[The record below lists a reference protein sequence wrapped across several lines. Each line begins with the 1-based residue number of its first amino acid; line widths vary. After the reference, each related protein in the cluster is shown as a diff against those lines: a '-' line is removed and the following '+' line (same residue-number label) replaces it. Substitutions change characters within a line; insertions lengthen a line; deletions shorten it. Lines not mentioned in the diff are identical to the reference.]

1 MTVVDAGC
9 TRDDRAM
16 VVEHLREVRLH
27 QGRISEAF
35 LNDCAA
41 RLSMT
46 PRHLRRVVVAL
57 AENGRHVPSTPRTRK
72 DLVNEHLTKVAYFK
86 HAGNATKAF
95 AELEARNLTG
105 GMNLRTFQRRVG
117 EFDAWLKACAKGG
130 YRAMVKHQLFNIE
143 HIPYRTY
150 AYGMDHTKLPI
161 MVLPERGSAPIFPWL
176 TTVIDLRTRVVLAW
190 VLTPHDPGIEQSASA
205 LAEAILGQQTER
217 GFVGGKPEF
226 LRTDR
231 GGDFVSEA
239 LTRGLLRLD
248 VERQFTEPYSS
259 WQNGRVERLNG
270 TIDRD
275 FAPSC
280 VGYFPGGEEEYTRRV
295 LKVVVPTASLSTLSD
310 LDSRLSDWFTT
321 YNNRA
326 HRSLGGRTPL
336 DAWFSDAHPLLRAEP
351 DVIRR
356 SMMSSANRRLN
367 KYGIDFGRRVFH
379 SPSLRRLLNEGVQQV
394 EIRYFA
400 RQKHL
405 IEVFHEG
412 EWVCTATE
420 TSKQSV
426 EQKLGTVAARKRQRD
441 EAALYLE
448 RANYER
454 ALEERERQ
462 RQAGIPEEDLPPLPD
477 EPQVDSPESPADE
490 SIDDALTRSPSESE
504 IDDVLNHITQ
514 ESA

>member
-9 TRDDRAM
+9 TREDRAM

-27 QGRISEAF
+27 QGRISEAL

-46 PRHLRRVVVAL
+46 PRHLRRLVVAL

-95 AELEARNLTG
+95 AELEARDLTG

-161 MVLPERGSAPIFPWL
+161 QILPERGSKPVFPWL
-176 TTVIDLRTRVVLAW
+176 TTVVDLRTRVVLAW
-190 VLTPHDPGIEQSASA
+190 LLTDHDAVIEDNVSV
-205 LAEAILGQQTER
+205 LAEAIMGQETEH

-275 FAPSC
+275 FAPGC

-295 LKVVVPTASLSTLSD
+295 LKIVVSPEGLMTRDD
-310 LDSRLSDWFTT
+310 LDDRLGIWFAE
-321 YNNRA
+321 YNNRP
-326 HRSLGGRTPL
+326 HRSLGGRSPL
-336 DAWFSDAHPLLRAEP
+336 FVWFSDGQPLIKAEP

-356 SMMSSANRRLN
+356 SMMRSKVRRLN
-367 KYGIDFGRRVFH
+367 KYGIDFDRKVFH
-379 SPSLRRLLNEGVQQV
+379 SPRLQRLLDKGVRQV
-394 EIRYFA
+394 EIRYHA
-400 RQKHL
+400 HQKHFV
-405 IEVFHEG
+405 EVFHDG
-412 EWVCTATE
+412 EWICTATE
-420 TSKQSV
+420 TRKQSV
-426 EQKLGTVAARKRQRD
+426 EEKLGTVAGRRKRRD
-441 EAALYLE
+441 EAALLIAQ
-448 RANYER
+448 ANYDR

-462 RQAGIPEEDLPPLPD
+462 RLAGIPEEDLPPLPG
-477 EPQVDSPESPADE
+477 EPMADSPELSTDE
-490 SIDDALTRSPSESE
+490 SIDAALTRSASESE
-504 IDDVLNHITQ
+504 IENVFNNITQ